1 MPTTKTTKEA
11 AQVLGVSV
19 GTLRNWSDQ
28 YAGSLGET
36 ARPGHQ
42 PERRFADK
50 DLTVLTYIKQ
60 LRAEGLQAE
69 QIRERLAETTFQD
82 VEILQQQTTIEGD
95 KPQQT
100 TAIDLPTA
108 QGLQHSTPAP
118 LVALVDLER
127 LIDAKLEA
135 IQRVK
140 EPSFTQGLLLGVIGM
155 GLIFLVG
162 LGLALLY
169 GGFR

>member
-28 YAGSLGET
+28 YAGFLGES

-50 DLTVLTYIKQ
+50 DLTVFTYIKQ

-69 QIRERLAETTFQD
+69 QIRERLAETTFQR
-82 VEILQQQTTIEGD
+82 G
-95 KPQQT
+95 
-100 TAIDLPTA
+100 
-108 QGLQHSTPAP
+108 
-118 LVALVDLER
+118 AL
-127 LIDAKLEA
+127 
-135 IQRVK
+135 
-140 EPSFTQGLLLGVIGM
+140 
-155 GLIFLVG
+155 
-162 LGLALLY
+162 
-169 GGFR
+169 

>member
-11 AQVLGVSV
+11 AILLGVSV
-19 GTLRNWSDQ
+19 GTMRNWSDQ
-28 YAGSLGET
+28 YASFLGES

-82 VEILQQQTTIEGD
+82 VEILQQQATIEGD

-108 QGLQHSTPAP
+108 QEGQHLTPAP

-140 EPSFTQGLLLGVIGM
+140 EPSFTMGLLLGVVGM
-155 GLIFLVG
+155 GIIFLVG
-162 LGLALLY
+162 LGLAVLY

>member
-1 MPTTKTTKEA
+1 MPTTYTTKQA
-11 AQVLGVSV
+11 ASKLQVSPN
-19 GTLRNWSDQ
+19 TLRNWSDQ
-28 YAGSLGET
+28 YAGFLGES

-69 QIRERLAETTFQD
+69 QIRERLTETTFQD
-82 VEILQQQTTIEGD
+82 AEILQQQTTIEGD

-108 QGLQHSTPAP
+108 QEAQHLTPAP

-140 EPSFTQGLLLGVIGM
+140 EPSF
-155 GLIFLVG
+155 FVG
-162 LGLALLY
+162 LGLGFIAAGVLFLLIVGVAILY